1 MHENPAKEQRKSHR
15 RDPNDP
21 TEAATGDAL
30 DGGNHDPT
38 LESVKVVLR
47 QIGAVPSVAAS
58 RPSRHIDAAISA
70 IDAALGG
77 A

>member
-15 RDPNDP
+15 RDLNDP
-21 TEAATGDAL
+21 TEGATGDAL
-30 DGGNHDPT
+30 DGGNHGLT
-38 LESVKVVLR
+38 LDSVEVVV
-47 QIGAVPSVAAS
+47 IGAVPRVTAA

-70 IDAALGG
+70 IDAALDG